1 MTQKEA
7 LEQALKDLGGRA
19 HLQDIYPVALKY
31 ITHKEGSKIY
41 DSLRGCIHD
50 KRRFRPSPDK
60 PRGWYE
66 LLSYQEEISKLKQKI
81 QSQEGEISY
90 LKAKIE
96 TLEKRQTVE
105 DFVKSQVKTTKQ
117 LFMVRRGDADS
128 IRQILGV
135 VGYAKEAE
143 ELAAWIEYKEN
154 RLTNAVEKIADRPAV
169 QVDVKDGA
177 HAQISEQGITNHY
190 PQLENKENKETI

>member
-1 MTQKEA
+1 MADWTGSQNWHNTLRWYLQKCT
-7 LEQALKDLGGRA
+7 D
-19 HLQDIYPVALKY
+19 
-31 ITHKEGSKIY
+31 T
-41 DSLRGCIHD
+41 
-50 KRRFRPSPDK
+50 FRSPK
-60 PRGWYE
+60 RGWWE
-66 LLSYQEEISKLKQKI
+66 LVSYQEEISNLKQKI

-177 HAQISEQGITNHY
+177 HAQISELGITNHY
-190 PQLENKENKETI
+190 PQLENKETI